1 MENSTILTHIKIM
14 KERLQKIQKEIKS
27 NDIDQETLRLKFMG
41 LQDDIEFLI
50 FCVNRNIEKEETRR

>member
-27 NDIDQETLRLKFMG
+27 NDIDQKTLRLRFIG

-50 FCVNRNIEKEETRR
+50 FCVNRNIEKNKK